1 MEADNTAICLFSI
14 WFGNRGSSCSS
25 CPCSCLYLLSCC
37 ISNQQGK
44 ICWAHYSFMS
54 AICFELLLKFYCLFI
69 FFVHFQLLDYL
80 LGHGHVA
87 LFRRAELK
95 TLVNMH
101 GNEVCMTALIFYN
114 FKLKENTPP
123 PLFNLFSPS
132 FFFHHWAHIFFSPS
146 NALHFF
152 HVLILLVTQSLC
164 CTCYVS
170 PLLKCPS
177 DSSDPIL
184 VMHIN
189 LFSPIL
195 PAPFH
200 LYCLLNNHVW
210 MV

>member
-1 MEADNTAICLFSI
+1 MLSTLFIYVSYMFWTIIKVLLFIYFFCAFPAIRLSAGT
-14 WFGNRGSSCSS
+14 WACSS
-25 CPCSCLYLLSCC
+25 FSQSWVENTCKYAWKWGVYDS
-37 ISNQQGK
+37 SN
-44 ICWAHYSFMS
+44 I
-54 AICFELLLKFYCLFI
+54 LKFQTKRK
-69 FFVHFQLLDYL
+69 HP
-80 LGHGHVA
+80 
-87 LFRRAELK
+87 
-95 TLVNMH
+95 
-101 GNEVCMTALIFYN
+101 
-114 FKLKENTPP
+114 PP

>member
-1 MEADNTAICLFSI
+1 M
-14 WFGNRGSSCSS
+14 
-25 CPCSCLYLLSCC
+25 
-37 ISNQQGK
+37 
-44 ICWAHYSFMS
+44 
-54 AICFELLLKFYCLFI
+54 
-69 FFVHFQLLDYL
+69 HFQLLDYL

-101 GNEVCMTALIFYN
+101 GNEVCMTAPIFYN
-114 FKLKENTPP
+114 FKLKANTPP
-123 PLFNLFSPS
+123 PPPPSSTFSP
-132 FFFHHWAHIFFSPS
+132 HILFSPS